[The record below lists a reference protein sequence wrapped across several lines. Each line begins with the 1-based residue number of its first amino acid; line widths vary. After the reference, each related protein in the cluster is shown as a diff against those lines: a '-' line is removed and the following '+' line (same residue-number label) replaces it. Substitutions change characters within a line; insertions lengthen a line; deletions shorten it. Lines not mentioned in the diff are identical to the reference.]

1 MSNDFWIAVTFPNK
15 NTESKL
21 EKTLY
26 NCQTIHTWAT
36 DSFLQY
42 WRNMKEIPH
51 ASSISKNV
59 TAYIAY
65 LPMRHETQRFT
76 LNKAVEN
83 ALRHFKQNLVSTEK
97 GIEYLASP
105 SQPYTDF
112 QIATRLVWDKYLK
125 NYGQISTSYGPFY
138 VEEDW
143 REILNLQ
150 AQEMKIPTEFISH
163 LWYSTTV
170 RKDEGWK
177 IKFNTHAP
185 ASYQGKAATKKMK
198 KKL

>member
-1 MSNDFWIAVTFPNK
+1 MSDYWINISFPNED
-15 NTESKL
+15 TESKL
-21 EKTLY
+21 NKTLE
-26 NCQTIHTWAT
+26 NCQTIHKWAT
-36 DSFLQY
+36 DAFLDY
-42 WRNMKEIPH
+42 WLKNKELPH

-83 ALRHFKQNLVSTEK
+83 ALRCFKKDLIATEK
-97 GIEYLASP
+97 GIEYISSERGP
-105 SQPYTDF
+105 TVSF
-112 QIATRLVWDKYLK
+112 QIATRIVWDKYLK
-125 NYGQISTSYGPFY
+125 NYGQISTSYGSFY
-138 VEEDW
+138 LQEDW
-143 REILNLQ
+143 KEILNLQ

-163 LWYSTTV
+163 LWYSTTI

-185 ASYQGKAATKKMK
+185 ASYQGKAAVKKMK
-198 KKL
+198 KKT